1 MKYLNLTFLVFMITF
16 FSACSSK
23 QPLNLNEINSISL
36 NKNIVVA
43 GIPQTYQY
51 PISVGIG
58 VGGMVSHHVGIGIN
72 TFFTPE
78 FSNNEDLRLQ
88 DTYYKNNILLSNMI
102 ENEFKFQMKNDEVFK
117 NKFTPF
123 GSDYTIYLYV
133 PKYSLENATFSSKVQ
148 IKMIIELKV
157 IDKNNNIIYQ
167 DKKDNILFSDNY
179 IYNESEIFYSKDA
192 LIKASNLAIRQIVAR
207 LILDMKKN

>member
-1 MKYLNLTFLVFMITF
+1 MKYIYQILLICIVTF
-16 FSACSSK
+16 FTACTSK
-23 QPLNLNEINSISL
+23 QELNLNEINSISL
-36 NKNIVVA
+36 NNQIIVA
-43 GIPQTYQY
+43 GVPQTYRS
-51 PISVGIG
+51 PVSVGLGIG
-58 VGGMVSHHVGIGIN
+58 GFTGHVGIGIN

-88 DTYYKNNILLSNMI
+88 DSYYKNNILLSNMI

-192 LIKASNLAIRQIVAR
+192 LIKASNLAIRQVVAR

>member
-58 VGGMVSHHVGIGIN
+58 VGGMVSHHVGIGVN

-78 FSNNEDLRLQ
+78 FSNNEDLKLQ
-88 DTYYKNNILLSNMI
+88 DSYYKNNILLSNMI

-167 DKKDNILFSDNY
+167 DKKDNILFYDNY
-179 IYNESEIFYSKDA
+179 IYNESEIFYSKEA
-192 LIKASNLAIRQIVAR
+192 LIKASNLAIRQVVAR

>member
-58 VGGMVSHHVGIGIN
+58 VGGMVSHHVGIGVN
-72 TFFTPE
+72 TFFTPK

-88 DTYYKNNILLSNMI
+88 DSYYKNNILLSNMI

-167 DKKDNILFSDNY
+167 DKKDNILFYDNY
-179 IYNESEIFYSKDA
+179 IYNESEIFYSKEA
-192 LIKASNLAIRQIVAR
+192 LIKASNLAIRQVVAR

>member
-88 DTYYKNNILLSNMI
+88 DSYYKNNILLSNMI

-148 IKMIIELKV
+148 IKMIIELKI

-192 LIKASNLAIRQIVAR
+192 LIKASNLAIRQVVAR